1 MRKLALFAAL
11 AALAIAVPLSFGS
24 SHREAPLTSIDP
36 TGDDTDTY
44 AFTAQD
50 APGALTIV
58 GNWVPFEDPA
68 GGPNFYKFDDNAHYY
83 LNIDNTGDGVADVR
97 YLFDFKTKVRN
108 KNSFLYTNG
117 QPVDSVNSPNR
128 NVVQSYSVTRIAHG
142 HSRVIARNLP
152 TPPSN
157 VGPKTIPNYQQVQAG
172 AIRGLP
178 GGGKVFAGQREDPF
192 FAALGRI
199 FDTVNLTGAGLG
211 NQGGGVDDLA
221 GYAVQSIVLQVP
233 ESDVTRNRMPVANAS
248 APNAVVGVWASTER
262 RAISVKGHG
271 KGPFTQIS
279 RLGNPLV
286 NEVIIPLGQK
296 DRFNRTQPKND
307 AANYGQFVLQP
318 ELAAVLNKLFPGL
331 VNAPEKNRTDIVQA
345 VLQGIPGLNAF
356 PGAAGKNATDTLKI
370 NLGTPPT
377 ATPNR
382 LGVLGGDNAGYPN
395 GRRLTDDA
403 VDIDLQVVA
412 GALQGNKV
420 PLGDGVNQN
429 DVHFL
434 SAFPYVA
441 PPKPGANPDAGY
453 GSQLKAIDNGNG
465 TSTPP
470 SFSATGGG
478 GGWWWWRR
486 RTGRDRLGPDRGWR
500 ARPGRTRSPRRPW
513 RQGKGGRHD
522 LSRTS

>member
-11 AALAIAVPLSFGS
+11 VALAIAVPLGFGS

-58 GNWVPFEDPA
+58 GNRVPFEDPA
-68 GGPNFYKFDDNAHYY
+68 GGPNFYKFDDYAHYY
-83 LNIDNTGDGVADVR
+83 LNIDNTGDGKADVR
-97 YLFDFKTKVRN
+97 YLFDFNTKTRN
-108 KNSFLYTNG
+108 PNSFLYTNG

-128 NVVQSYSVTRIAHG
+128 NVVQSYSVTRITKG
-142 HSRVIARNLP
+142 HSKVIAKKVP

-157 VGPKTIPNYQQVQAG
+157 VGPKTIPNYDQVQAG
-172 AIRGLP
+172 AIKGLP

-192 FAALGRI
+192 YASLGRI

-233 ESDVTRNRMPVANAS
+233 ESDVTRDGKSVSSDMAA
-248 APNAVVGVWASTER
+248 NAVVGVWASTER
-262 RAISVKGHG
+262 QSISVKGHG
-271 KGPFTQIS
+271 HGSFRQIS

-296 DRFNRTQPKND
+296 DRFNRTQPKDD
-307 AANYGQFVLQP
+307 AKNYGKYVLTP

-356 PGAAGKNATDTLKI
+356 PGAAGQNATDTLKI

-377 ATPNR
+377 ASPNR
-382 LGVLGGDNAGYPN
+382 LGALAGDNAGYPN
-395 GRRLTDDA
+395 GRRLTDDV

-412 GALQGNKV
+412 GALATPPNNV
-420 PLGDGVNQN
+420 PLGDGVN
-429 DVHFL
+429 DVQFL
-434 SAFPYVA
+434 SSFPYVA
-441 PPKPGANPDAGY
+441 PPKPGANTDAGF
-453 GSQLKAIDNGNG
+453 GSQLKDNDNGNG
-465 TSTPP
+465 TSTP
-470 SFSATGGG
+470 
-478 GGWWWWRR
+478 
-486 RTGRDRLGPDRGWR
+486 
-500 ARPGRTRSPRRPW
+500 
-513 RQGKGGRHD
+513 QK
-522 LSRTS
+522 

>member
-50 APGALTIV
+50 APGSLTIV

-68 GGPNFYKFDDNAHYY
+68 GGPNFYRFDDKAHYY
-83 LNIDNTGDGVADVR
+83 LNIDNTGDGAADVR
-97 YLFDFKTKVRN
+97 YLFDFKTKIRN
-108 KNSFLYTNG
+108 KNSFLYANG
-117 QPVDSVNSPNR
+117 QPIQSVNSPNQ
-128 NVVQSYSVTRIAHG
+128 NIVQSYSVTRIAKG
-142 HSRVIARNLP
+142 HSKVIAKNVP
-152 TPPSN
+152 SPPSN
-157 VGPKTIPNYQQVQAG
+157 VGPKTIPNYDQVQAG
-172 AIRGLP
+172 AIKNLP
-178 GGGKVFAGQREDPF
+178 GGGKVFAGQRDDPF
-192 FAALGRI
+192 YASLGRI

-233 ESDVTRNRMPVANAS
+233 ESDVTRDGKPVANDKA
-248 APNAVVGVWASTER
+248 ANAVVGVWASTER
-262 RAISVKGHG
+262 RAISVKGRGHG
-271 KGPFTQIS
+271 RYRQIS
-279 RLGNPLV
+279 RLANPLV

-296 DRFNRTQPKND
+296 DRFNRTQPKDD
-307 AANYGQFVLQP
+307 AANYGKFVLQP
-318 ELAAVLNKLFPGL
+318 ELAAVLNQLFPGV

-345 VLQGIPGLNAF
+345 VLQGVPGLNAF
-356 PGAAGKNATDTLKI
+356 PGSAGKNATDTIKI

-403 VDIDLQVVA
+403 VDIDLQVIA
-412 GALQGNKV
+412 GALQGNNV

-429 DVHFL
+429 DVQFL
-434 SAFPYVA
+434 SQFPYVA
-441 PPKPGANPDAGY
+441 PPKPGANPNAAF
-453 GSQLKAIDNGNG
+453 GSQLKAKDNGNG

-470 SFSATGGG
+470 AFSATGGSGGTG
-478 GGWWWWRR
+478 GG
-486 RTGRDRLGPDRGWR
+486 GGSGPDGIVWVLIGVGGLALAGMGVR
-500 ARPGRTRSPRRPW
+500 AATR
-513 RQGKGGRHD
+513 GKGKGKEVA
-522 LSRTS
+522 TT